1 MVYYFLSLVVFLLG
15 LPSFS
20 RKKEAPV
27 SYYFAVALFII
38 VAGLKTGGSTD
49 FLSYKGFY
57 DSLSNSLNFDSSFE
71 VGFQFLR
78 NLCKILGFGF
88 VLFYLLFA
96 TISIGT
102 KAFVIKRLVPYVFP
116 ALMMYLCGLFFE
128 RDNDG
133 IRQGMSIA
141 FCYLSL
147 YFMHKDKK
155 IGVVLSYA
163 VAVSFHYSSGVFIL
177 AYLFDKIKIKD
188 FTVAIIVSAFFVL
201 CAVHLSFSNVL
212 MNYIPN
218 EVALMKME
226 QYSNSEDYSAA
237 MGISIGLIFR
247 MIILL
252 SFLLLHNKMQISEK
266 MYLILRNGFALSL
279 IMSLAFN
286 DFVILAHRLP
296 YAFREFQI
304 FIVPYMFTALNNT
317 TQKQFFYIILWAYC
331 CVILS
336 RFLNGDGAEVYNSYS
351 NYIFD
356 MFGS

>member
-1 MVYYFLSLVVFLLG
+1 MVVFLLG
-15 LPSFS
+15 IPSFS
-20 RKKEAPV
+20 KKEETPV
-27 SYYFAVALFII
+27 RYYFAVGLFII
-38 VAGLKTGGSTD
+38 IAGLKTGGSTD
-49 FLSYKGFY
+49 FLSYKGFFE
-57 DSLSNSLNFDSSFE
+57 SLSNSLDFDSSFE
-71 VGFQFLR
+71 VGFQLFR
-78 NLCKILGFGF
+78 NLCKTLGFGF

-96 TISIGT
+96 TISIGS

-147 YFMHKDKK
+147 YFMLKDKK
-155 IGVVLSYA
+155 KWMVLSYV
-163 VAVSFHYSSGVFIL
+163 VAISFHYSSVVFIL
-177 AYLFDKIKIKD
+177 AYLFEKIKIKD
-188 FTVAIIVSAFFVL
+188 LTVAIIVSVFFVL
-201 CAVHLSFSNVL
+201 CAFRLSFSNIL

-226 QYSNSEDYSAA
+226 QYSSSEDYSAA

-247 MIILL
+247 MVILL

-266 MYLILRNGFALSL
+266 LYLILRNGFALSL

-286 DFVILAHRLP
+286 DFIILAHRLP

-304 FIVPYMFTALNNT
+304 FIVPYMFTALKKT
-317 TQKQFFYIILWAYC
+317 IQKQFFYTILWVYC

-336 RFLNGDGAEVYNSYS
+336 RFLNGDGADVYNSYS

-356 MFGS
+356 MLGF